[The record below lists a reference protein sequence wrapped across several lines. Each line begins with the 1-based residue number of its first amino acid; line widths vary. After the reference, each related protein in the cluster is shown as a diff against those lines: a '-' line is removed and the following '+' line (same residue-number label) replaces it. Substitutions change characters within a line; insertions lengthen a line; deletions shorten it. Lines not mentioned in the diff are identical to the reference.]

1 MGKSSEQCIIKAVK
15 DEIDLHRL
23 TVDEA
28 LMKLD
33 QYLHDAFMA
42 GFYQVAVVHGKGTGT
57 LRQAVRRELSRH
69 PLVRSFRPGG
79 RYEGGAEGVTIVELS
94 LK

>member
-1 MGKSSEQCIIKAVK
+1 MKAVK

-33 QYLHDAFMA
+33 KYLHDAFTV
-42 GFYQVAVVHGKGTGT
+42 GFDQVVIVHGKGAGT

-69 PLVRSFRPGG
+69 PLVQSFRPGG
-79 RYEGGAEGVTIVELS
+79 RYEGGADGVTVVELS
-94 LK
+94 SK